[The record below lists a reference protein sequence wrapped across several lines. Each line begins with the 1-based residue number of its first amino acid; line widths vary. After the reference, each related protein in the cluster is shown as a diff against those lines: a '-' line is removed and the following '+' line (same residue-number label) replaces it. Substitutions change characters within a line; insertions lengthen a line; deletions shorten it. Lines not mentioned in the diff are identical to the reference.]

1 MVCSQPRPAT
11 SAAEAKGGRG
21 AAERRSRYA
30 GDGLCFTQLTSGS
43 AGTTF
48 LLQGPLRVVHRFHW
62 DLAAL
67 IGRHAA
73 TPRPAN
79 CPIRKGLTSPGS
91 SLALSLSLSFPLPK
105 SCVLSVAPLT
115 QQRGRREGI
124 PTPESLSAT
133 SNDREPPNGLRL
145 PQTGSSRYPSFCQ
158 PLPAGLTTTWLMKPR
173 HESLRARY

>member
-43 AGTTF
+43 AGTKF

-91 SLALSLSLSFPLPK
+91 SLALSLSL
-105 SCVLSVAPLT
+105 LSP
-115 QQRGRREGI
+115 
-124 PTPESLSAT
+124 PEVVCSLSGAT
-133 SNDREPPNGLRL
+133 HPTKRPPRGNPDPGK
-145 PQTGSSRYPSFCQ
+145 SF
-158 PLPAGLTTTWLMKPR
+158 G
-173 HESLRARY
+173 HFE